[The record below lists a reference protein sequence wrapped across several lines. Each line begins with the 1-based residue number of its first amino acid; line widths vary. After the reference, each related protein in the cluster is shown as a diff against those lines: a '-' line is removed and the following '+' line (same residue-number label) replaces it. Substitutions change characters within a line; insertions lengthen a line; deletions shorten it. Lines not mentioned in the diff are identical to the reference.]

1 MKLLIVEDNMELAEN
16 IAAYLKLESNEIKCV
31 YDGKSALTEIA
42 NNSYDCILLDLQLPF
57 VAGEEVSRIVRDKNI
72 DTPII
77 VLTAKKSKN
86 SIIRNLE
93 IGADDYVTKPFD
105 LKELSARIKALTRR
119 HKGNYSNQI
128 KINNIEVDT
137 EKHKVFKD
145 SKEVLLSPKEYYLLE
160 YLIQNRGKV
169 QNRLSI
175 LENVWGE
182 ADELLFSQ
190 TVDVH
195 IAYLRKK
202 LGKEIIETAIGG
214 YLIN

>member
-1 MKLLIVEDNMELAEN
+1 MKLLVVEDNKELAEN
-16 IAAYLKLESNEIKCV
+16 IAAYLKLENNQVDCV
-31 YDGKSALTEIA
+31 FDGKSALAEID

-72 DTPII
+72 DIPII

-119 HKGNYSNQI
+119 HKGNYSNPI

-137 EKHKVFKD
+137 EKHKVFKAE
-145 SKEVLLSPKEYYLLE
+145 KEIPLSPKEYYLLE
-160 YLIQNRGKV
+160 YLIQNRGKI
-169 QNRLSI
+169 QDRLTI

-202 LGKEIIETAIGG
+202 LGKGIIETAIGG